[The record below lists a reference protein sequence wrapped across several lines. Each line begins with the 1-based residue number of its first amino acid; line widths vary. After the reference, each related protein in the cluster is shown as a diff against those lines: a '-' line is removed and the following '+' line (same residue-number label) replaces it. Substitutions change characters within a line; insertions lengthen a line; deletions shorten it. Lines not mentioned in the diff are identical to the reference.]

1 VQPEQARSTPS
12 QRQARRRARLR
23 KRRRR
28 AAALVSVLL
37 AVTGGAVA
45 ATNLL
50 GRADPS
56 RSSDGT
62 TSDASPAASSEPASA
77 RAESPTGV
85 ALDPTLFTRGSCV
98 AFSPISGDRHETVFL
113 DAGHGGRDPGAVGQT
128 TGGQTIHEADETLP
142 VELDAMELLRRDG
155 FRVVVSRTRQTAAT
169 RPLPG
174 DVSGGV
180 FTVAGELREIEAR
193 DYCADIAHADAL
205 VGIYFDAGG
214 SPQDAG
220 SVTAYDRARPFWRRS
235 LALATLVQRD
245 VLATMNSHGWQI
257 PDDGVQSDV
266 SLGGPPLS
274 HQGGVYHHLLLL
286 GPAMRGYFSTPSAMP
301 GALIEPL
308 FITDPFEGSIAASP
322 VGQQAIASGIAAAVA
337 SFLPG

>member
-1 VQPEQARSTPS
+1 MQPEQARPTPS
-12 QRQARRRARLR
+12 PRQQRRRARLR

-28 AAALVSVLL
+28 AVATVAVLL
-37 AVTGGAVA
+37 VVAAGALATRLLDHADPPRPGVARTGGSSPGAGPDP
-45 ATNLL
+45 TSL
-50 GRADPS
+50 GP
-56 RSSDGT
+56 
-62 TSDASPAASSEPASA
+62 
-77 RAESPTGV
+77 ESPTGV
-85 ALDPTLFTRGSCV
+85 ALDPSLFTRGSCV
-98 AFSPISGDRHETVFL
+98 AFSPTSGDRHDTVFL
-113 DAGHGGRDPGAVGQT
+113 DAGHGGRDPGAVGT
-128 TGGQTIHEADETLP
+128 TTSGQTIHEADETLP
-142 VELDAMELLRRDG
+142 VELDAMALLRRDG

-180 FTVAGELREIEAR
+180 FTVAGELREIESR

-220 SVTAYDRARPFWRRS
+220 SITAYDRARPFWRKS
-235 LALATLVQRD
+235 LELATLVQHD
-245 VLATMNSHGWQI
+245 VLAAMNAHGWQI

-274 HQGGVYHHLLLL
+274 HQGGVYDHLLLL
-286 GPAMRGYFSTPSAMP
+286 GPAMRGYFSTPSTMP

-322 VGQQAIASGIAAAVA
+322 VGQQAIASGIAKAVA